1 MRIAGVQMDVRL
13 AEVEANTAAVVQRLA
28 DARAEGAELV
38 VFPECVL
45 TGYCFR
51 SSEEAL
57 RVAQDPD
64 GPAVRAILEECRR
77 LQCFAVFGMLE
88 RDGARFFNTAVLA
101 GPQGLVATYRKVHL
115 PYLGADRFA
124 AYGDR
129 PFAVHEAA
137 GLRVGLNICYDSS
150 FPESSR
156 VLALLGADLIAL
168 PTNWPPGAECVA
180 EHAIATRAMENGVYY
195 AAINRI
201 GRERGYR
208 FIGRSVIC
216 GPDGEELARAGAD
229 DERLLVAEVDP
240 RRARDKVRERV
251 RGEHIIDRFG
261 DRRPEFYD
269 VIVEP
274 HDRPRSGG
282 RPNRTL

>member
-13 AEVEANTAAVVQRLA
+13 GDVEANTAAVLEWLRQA
-28 DARAEGAELV
+28 HARGAELV

-57 RVAQDPD
+57 RVAQDVD
-64 GPAVRAILEECRR
+64 GAAVRAILRECRR
-77 LQCFAVFGMLE
+77 LGCFAVFGTLE
-88 RDGARFFNTAVLA
+88 RDGDRYFNAAILA
-101 GPQGLVATYRKVHL
+101 GPQGIVATYHKVHL

-124 AYGDR
+124 TYGDR
-129 PFAVHEAA
+129 PFAVQDVA

-150 FPESSR
+150 FPEPSR

-180 EHAIATRAMENGVYY
+180 EHAIATRAMENGIYY
-195 AAINRI
+195 AAINRV

-208 FIGRSVIC
+208 FIGQSVIC
-216 GPDGEELARAGAD
+216 GPDGEELARAGAG
-229 DERLLVAEVDP
+229 DEELLVADVDP
-240 RRARDKVRERV
+240 QRARNKVRERV

-261 DRRPEFYD
+261 DRRPEFYGP
-269 VIVEP
+269 IVKP

-282 RPNRTL
+282 RPNRLL